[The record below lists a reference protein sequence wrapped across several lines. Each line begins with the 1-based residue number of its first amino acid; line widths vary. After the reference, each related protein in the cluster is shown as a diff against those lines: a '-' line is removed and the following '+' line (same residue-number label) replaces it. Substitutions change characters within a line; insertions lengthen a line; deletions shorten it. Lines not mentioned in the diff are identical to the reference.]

1 MYLFNNEAELNEFV
15 KTAGANEIQDAYD
28 ELLEKGQYG
37 EFTKLATKAAF
48 YKAFQAG
55 MAGATPDD
63 ALAQVVEVAVE
74 AEPITEPGEQEK
86 TITQR
91 DAKEIAKEVVKA
103 QEKVKQITGGEGA
116 AGAGAGAAGAAGAGA
131 GTGEAS
137 TADIEQALQNAGVLP
152 ASG

>member
-1 MYLFNNEAELNEFV
+1 MYLFNDEAELNEFV
-15 KTAGANEIQDAYD
+15 KAAGATEVQNAYD
-28 ELLEKGQYG
+28 ELLEKGQFG
-37 EFTKLATKAAF
+37 EFMKLATKAAF

-55 MAGATPDD
+55 VAGATPED
-63 ALAQVVEVAVE
+63 ALSQVVEVAVE

-103 QEKVKQITGGEGA
+103 QKKVEQMGEGSA
-116 AGAGAGAAGAAGAGA
+116 PVGANAGVAGAGTGA

-152 ASG
+152 ASA